1 MKHMKSNMLALMSA
15 LVGFTSGGLIV
26 YKLLNRQPPF
36 LGLYGCGRSIRLTSG
51 SFRELYS
58 DNAEALKGGDE

>member
-1 MKHMKSNMLALMSA
+1 MKSNMLALMSA
-15 LVGFTSGGLIV
+15 LVGLTSLFGGLIA

-36 LGLYGCGRSIRLTSG
+36 LGSYGYGRNIRLTSG

-58 DNAEALKGGDE
+58 DNAEALKGGDK

>member
-15 LVGFTSGGLIV
+15 LVGFTSGGLIA